1 MQRVV
6 RVVVFSRKSTLDQQ
20 DHHND
25 CTACPFC
32 HIGQDSRHHW
42 RFECP
47 STEAIMTQINITR
60 GGILATSGFSLWFD
74 TNLRTN
80 IIHLD
85 NSPIHITQ
93 EAILTDLTPTSQ
105 ITSDNREHRS
115 FVHRRD
121 ILQAHSNHSSW
132 FPTDRIA
139 LLVTLWKS
147 PRYSEFTSATYQAI
161 RECILR
167 HKESNNTFS
176 RIANIPLELRAWLKD
191 TFDLKQEAVTS
202 VITASGIF
210 QHRPHIVGNSWTGLG
225 LEWVIH
231 KVPPIGG
238 INRPDDAVSAF
249 IRDIADRVP
258 TTGTIR
264 VPWSTLEQAREVRQQ
279 DYVPVTRDRYAIPT
293 ICNPLEWHDMT
304 QENRMNMSNISSGN
318 TEPLHQ
324 PVSPWSHNTL
334 IVLREVR
341 EGALSDVW
349 PKVQATQQ
357 ARKRVLLVLQ
367 DPPTESK
374 QNSRTQEFFNNINGK
389 VVACF
394 PTGTIPFGH
403 ACGWSDAH
411 TSWNGN
417 SHSWILKN
425 GKQIRPPTD
434 VHQDCMQRHANL
446 MNTSP
451 VRFIIFPVN
460 KTTLKKCWTSTTSD
474 FVDSHT

>member
-1 MQRVV
+1 M
-6 RVVVFSRKSTLDQQ
+6 
-20 DHHND
+20 
-25 CTACPFC
+25 
-32 HIGQDSRHHW
+32 
-42 RFECP
+42 
-47 STEAIMTQINITR
+47 
-60 GGILATSGFSLWFD
+60 
-74 TNLRTN
+74 
-80 IIHLD
+80 
-85 NSPIHITQ
+85 
-93 EAILTDLTPTSQ
+93 
-105 ITSDNREHRS
+105 
-115 FVHRRD
+115 
-121 ILQAHSNHSSW
+121 
-132 FPTDRIA
+132 
-139 LLVTLWKS
+139 
-147 PRYSEFTSATYQAI
+147 
-161 RECILR
+161 
-167 HKESNNTFS
+167 
-176 RIANIPLELRAWLKD
+176 
-191 TFDLKQEAVTS
+191 
-202 VITASGIF
+202 
-210 QHRPHIVGNSWTGLG
+210 GNSWTGLG

-264 VPWSTLEQAREVRQQ
+264 VPWSTLEQAREIRQQ
-279 DYVPVTRDRYAIPT
+279 DYVPLTRDRYAIPT
-293 ICNPLEWHDMT
+293 IRNPLEWHDMT
-304 QENRMNMSNISSGN
+304 QEDPMNMSNISSGN

-349 PKVQATQQ
+349 PKIQATQQ

-434 VHQDCMQRHANL
+434 VHQDCMKRHAKL
-446 MNTSP
+446 MNSSHCL
-451 VRFIIFPVN
+451 VHHFPC
-460 KTTLKKCWTSTTSD
+460 TQ
-474 FVDSHT
+474 